1 MFFSMLALAWSM
13 AAKAWSSLATM
24 VRCSSRGGI
33 GMLKSLTFFTFKFGT
48 PELLMLFFAFCF
60 TIGEFK

>member
-24 VRCSSRGGI
+24 VRCSSRGGMGI
-33 GMLKSLTFFTFKFGT
+33 AMFSMCDLLI
-48 PELLMLFFAFCF
+48 ELNTAPAY
-60 TIGEFK
+60 IYN